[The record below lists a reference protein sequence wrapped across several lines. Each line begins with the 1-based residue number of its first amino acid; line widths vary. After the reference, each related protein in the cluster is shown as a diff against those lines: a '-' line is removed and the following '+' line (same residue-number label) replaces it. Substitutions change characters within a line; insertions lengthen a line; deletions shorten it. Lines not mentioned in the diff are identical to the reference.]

1 MSQTNLIHK
10 SYSNKNLIEFKF
22 TKKKKKKKKKRK
34 KEREKE
40 REKKVMAAIAK

>member
-1 MSQTNLIHK
+1 MSQTKLIHK

-22 TKKKKKKKKKRK
+22 TKKKKKKKKK
-34 KEREKE
+34 E